1 MYCPTCEKQI
11 PENSA
16 FCLHCGTRVTAP
28 SGSTRQQV
36 SSEWEYKDFVYVW
49 NENDRPYVNMD
60 RPNSPSVADAR
71 LQFWQGKQAEI
82 RRLLQQ
88 WLDDRWKPI
97 DEIGPASIQLRECK
111 MKDIKNK
118 NSDNKLD
125 SFLRFGVL
133 GLERAVQP
141 YEFRVQ
147 MRRPKT

>member
-1 MYCPTCEKQI
+1 MHCPTCGKQI
-11 PENSA
+11 PENST
-16 FCLHCGTRVTAP
+16 FCLHCGARVTAP

-36 SSEWEYKDFVYVW
+36 STEWEHKDFVYVW

-60 RPNSPSVADAR
+60 RPNSPSVADTR

-88 WLDDRWKPI
+88 WLDEGWEPI
-97 DEIGPASIQLRECK
+97 GEIGPASIQLRECK

-118 NSDNKLD
+118 NSDDKYGSLL
-125 SFLRFGVL
+125 SFGLL

-147 MRRPKT
+147 MRHPKT